1 MKLQGRILLF
11 DEVNLN
17 KDIFPTSCNITIPEK
32 IPLTWDFKQ
41 DKVIGFAKA
50 TIDDIGITFIAETF
64 SNDIIG
70 VDNIRSIFENRKIGV
85 GGFYTNV
92 KYHKDG
98 NFKIIDEARL
108 FEIALV
114 LDPVRKEYY
123 CNIMEEENQENNE
136 Q

>member
-41 DKVIGFAKA
+41 DQVIGFAKA

-64 SNDIIG
+64 SNDM
-70 VDNIRSIFENRKIGV
+70 IGV
-85 GGFYTNV
+85 GGSYTNV
-92 KYHKDG
+92 KDHEDR
-98 NFKIIDEARL
+98 NFRIIDEARL
-108 FEIALV
+108 CQIALV
-114 LDPVRKEYY
+114 PDPVRKEYY
-123 CNIMEEENQENNE
+123 CEIV
-136 Q
+136 

>member
-1 MKLQGRILLF
+1 MIFMAITKLQGRILLF

-32 IPLTWDFKQ
+32 VPLTWDFKHN
-41 DKVIGFAKA
+41 KVIGFAKA
-50 TIDDIGITFIAETF
+50 TIDDIGISFIAETF
-64 SNDIIG
+64 SNDMIG
-70 VDNIRSIFENRKIGV
+70 IDDLRSIFEKRKIGV

-92 KYHKDG
+92 KYHEDG

-114 LDPVRKEYY
+114 LCPVRKEYY
-123 CNIMEEENQENNE
+123 CEIMDG
-136 Q
+136 

>member
-17 KDIFPTSCNITIPEK
+17 NDIFSASCNITIPEK
-32 IPLTWDFKQ
+32 VPLTLNFNRDQ
-41 DKVIGFAKA
+41 VIGFAKA
-50 TIDDIGITFIAETF
+50 TIDDIGITFIAETL
-64 SNDIIG
+64 SNEMIG
-70 VDNIRSIFENRKIGV
+70 VDDLRSIFENGKIGV

-92 KYHKDG
+92 KYHEDG

-114 LDPVRKEYY
+114 LCPVRKEYY
-123 CNIMEEENQENNE
+123 CEIMEEDNVQHN
-136 Q
+136 

>member
-17 KDIFPTSCNITIPEK
+17 NDIFSASCNITIPEK
-32 IPLTWDFKQ
+32 VPLTWDFKQ
-41 DKVIGFAKA
+41 DKIIGSAKA
-50 TIDDIGITFIAETF
+50 TIDDIGITFISETL
-64 SNDIIG
+64 SNDMIG
-70 VDNIRSIFENRKIGV
+70 VDDLRSIFENRKIGV

-98 NFKIIDEARL
+98 NFKIIDKARL

-114 LDPVRKEYY
+114 PDPVRKEYY
-123 CNIMEEENQENNE
+123 CEIVDE
-136 Q
+136 